1 MVCQKCKSA
10 VATVCISQVVNNHKT
25 DIYLCPECANESA
38 AAGLKAALGLMGVL
52 PGHLFLGG
60 SYTPYQSKLKA
71 DAHCPACGK
80 SFFEIQ
86 QDGKIG
92 CANCYTVFLEKL
104 KPMVAQIHGATLHK
118 GTYPS
123 AITDSDE
130 YKAEQEIASLK
141 DKLEHAIAEEAYE
154 HAAEL
159 RDRIKGLEVKKHE

>member
-1 MVCQKCKSA
+1 MICQKCKNA

-25 DIYLCPECANESA
+25 DIYLCQECANESA

-60 SYTPYQSKLKA
+60 SYAPYQSKPKA
-71 DAHCPACGK
+71 DSQCPTCGK

-104 KPMVAQIHGATLHK
+104 KPMVAQMHGAALHK

-123 AITDSDE
+123 AVTNSDE
-130 YKAEQEIASLK
+130 YKAEQEIVKLK
-141 DKLEHAIAEEAYE
+141 AMLEHAIAEEAYE
-154 HAAEL
+154 QAAEL
-159 RDRIKGLEVKKHE
+159 RDRIKGLEVKKGE